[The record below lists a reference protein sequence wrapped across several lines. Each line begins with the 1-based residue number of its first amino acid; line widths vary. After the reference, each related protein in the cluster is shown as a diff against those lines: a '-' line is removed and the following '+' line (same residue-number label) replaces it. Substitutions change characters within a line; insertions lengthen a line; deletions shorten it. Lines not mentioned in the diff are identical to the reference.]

1 MASVSSSSS
10 SGSEDESNDKQTA
23 STSGSSN
30 PFANMIDPDFD
41 MSKVPETEDIRIEQ
55 YFSKEELAE
64 LSKIEM
70 TRYRNMKR
78 NYDVMRMLGLPG
90 KKPYFME
97 RNRRSL
103 VQPKEPPT
111 PPLTSTWF
119 LLPPKKPRMSK
130 AKPKTTGPQ
139 QNSKAKKKA
148 EATVSK
154 APSDDDVAKTFLG
167 FQAEEV
173 AEVRAATAAGLAE
186 LEKKMKALELEIQ
199 EEEAAGPQD
208 GQEEGSESDIS
219 TDVEEELPTTTLQ
232 PPKLQELK
240 EPEPVVD
247 REETQRSRYP
257 KRNIPRKNYKE
268 VELPDDDHYLFCE
281 DCNELYEGDC
291 PVHGPLTVVK
301 DKVVP
306 KGEPNRAVHTLP
318 DYLSV
323 CPSKIKG
330 AGDGVWLDGQAMPK
344 NLVFGP
350 YDGKITGPEIG
361 MTSGYAWQISKND
374 KVKYYIDATDVTKSS
389 WMRYV
394 NCARNEEEQNLVAF
408 QYYRN
413 IYYRTYKPISPG
425 TELLVWYGN
434 EYAKELGISEKEET
448 EGEEPNKQKQSIQT
462 GAVAG
467 YGCSRCGKLFSTQD
481 YLDRRVKR
489 HAYMS
494 GIRAGAVAG
503 YECSRCGKLFSTQ
516 DYLDRHV
523 KCHGDTLGIQ
533 TGAVLGYRCSKCG
546 KLLPG
551 QTCED
556 SCRHVRYPNRCRLQ
570 VQQVW
575 KTVTWTDM
583 LGIQTGAVAGYG
595 CSRCGMLFST
605 QDYLDRHV
613 KSHAD
618 RSGSKRFKCQHCSY
632 STEHTGHLKNHMV
645 THTGERPFKCQTC
658 GKGFTQKGSLQRHQQ
673 VHTGEKPYRCE
684 ECGRSFNRQS
694 NLTTH
699 MLTHSGL
706 QPYVCTQ
713 CGKGFKQMGDL
724 QKHMRIHTGEKPYN
738 CEHCDMRFTQIC
750 QLQRHMRIHTG
761 EKPYKCEHCDMRF
774 TDSGNLRVHMRIHT
788 GEKPYKC
795 EHCDMRFTQRHSL
808 KKHVVSV
815 HTK

>member
-1 MASVSSSSS
+1 MASVTVSSSSS

-23 STSGSSN
+23 STSGRSN

-41 MSKVPETEDIRIEQ
+41 MSKVPDTEDIRIEQ

-111 PPLTSTWF
+111 PPLTSSEEEEDEEWTPELERKKNQRPKKPWF

-130 AKPKTTGPQ
+130 PKPKTTGPQ

-154 APSDDDVAKTFLG
+154 APSDDDDVAKTFLG

-199 EEEAAGPQD
+199 EEEATGPQD

-219 TDVEEELPTTTLQ
+219 IDVEEELLTTTLQ
-232 PPKLQELK
+232 PPKPQELK

-247 REETQRSRYP
+247 REKTQRSRYP

-361 MTSGYAWQISKND
+361 LTSGYAWQISKND

-413 IYYRTYKPISPG
+413 IYYRTYKPIRPG

-448 EGEEPNKQKQSIQT
+448 KGEEPNKQKQSIQT
-462 GAVAG
+462 GAIAG
-467 YGCSRCGKLFSTQD
+467 YRCSRCGKQLPGQRCHEHTLFNTEAITCYMASGGIVVKAFDYEVGKPGFDSGSSPHTGAVAGYECGELFSTQD
-481 YLDRRVKR
+481 YLDRNVK
-489 HAYMS
+489 HH
-494 GIRAGAVAG
+494 GIQTGAVADYG
-503 YECSRCGKLFSTQ
+503 CSRCGKLFSTQ

-523 KCHGDTLGIQ
+523 KH
-533 TGAVLGYRCSKCG
+533 
-546 KLLPG
+546 
-551 QTCED
+551 
-556 SCRHVRYPNRCRLQ
+556 
-570 VQQVW
+570 
-575 KTVTWTDM
+575 
-583 LGIQTGAVAGYG
+583 
-595 CSRCGMLFST
+595 
-605 QDYLDRHV
+605 
-613 KSHAD
+613 HAD
-618 RSGSKRFKCQHCSY
+618 MSGSKRFKCRHCSY
-632 STEHTGHLKNHMV
+632 STGYSSHLKGHML
-645 THTGERPFKCQTC
+645 THTGERPFKCPTC
-658 GKGFTQKGSLQRHQQ
+658 GKGFTVKGHVKTHQR

-684 ECGRSFNRQS
+684 ECGRSFNQQQ

-706 QPYVCTQ
+706 QPHVCTQ
-713 CGKGFKQMGDL
+713 CGKGFTDRGNL
-724 QKHMRIHTGEKPYN
+724 QK
-738 CEHCDMRFTQIC
+738 
-750 QLQRHMRIHTG
+750 HMRIHTG

-774 TDSGNLRVHMRIHT
+774 TARSNL
-788 GEKPYKC
+788 K
-795 EHCDMRFTQRHSL
+795 S
-808 KKHVVSV
+808 HVVSV
-815 HTK
+815 HTKEFPHRCQVCHKGFIRSDTMRVHVQKEHRN

>member
-10 SGSEDESNDKQTA
+10 SGSEDESNDKQAA

-111 PPLTSTWF
+111 PPLTSSEEEEDEEWTPELERKKNQRPKKPWF

-130 AKPKTTGPQ
+130 PKPKTTGPQ
-139 QNSKAKKKA
+139 KNSKVKKKA

-173 AEVRAATAAGLAE
+173 AEIRAATAAGLAE

-219 TDVEEELPTTTLQ
+219 TDLEEELLTTTLQ

-361 MTSGYAWQISKND
+361 LTSGYAWQISKND

-413 IYYRTYKPISPG
+413 IYYRTYKTIPPG

-448 EGEEPNKQKQSIQT
+448 EGEEPNKQKQSIQVSRQVQLQATGVGGIQT

-481 YLDRRVKR
+481 YLDR
-489 HAYMS
+489 
-494 GIRAGAVAG
+494 
-503 YECSRCGKLFSTQ
+503 
-516 DYLDRHV
+516 HV
-523 KCHGDTLGIQ
+523 KT
-533 TGAVLGYRCSKCG
+533 
-546 KLLPG
+546 
-551 QTCED
+551 
-556 SCRHVRYPNRCRLQ
+556 
-570 VQQVW
+570 
-575 KTVTWTDM
+575 
-583 LGIQTGAVAGYG
+583 
-595 CSRCGMLFST
+595 
-605 QDYLDRHV
+605 
-613 KSHAD
+613 HAD
-618 RSGSKRFKCQHCSY
+618 MSGSKRFKCQHCNY
-632 STEHTGHLKNHMV
+632 STDKTDHLKIHMM
-645 THTGERPFKCQTC
+645 THTGERPFKCLTC
-658 GKGFTQKGSLQRHQQ
+658 GKGFTQKSHLRPHQR

-684 ECGRSFNRQS
+684 ECGRSFNVQA
-694 NLTTH
+694 NLTKH
-699 MLTHSGL
+699 MLTHTGL
-706 QPYVCTQ
+706 KHHVCTE
-713 CGKGFKQMGDL
+713 CGKGFTRTDCL
-724 QKHMRIHTGEKPYN
+724 QAHMRIHTGEKP
-738 CEHCDMRFTQIC
+738 F
-750 QLQRHMRIHTG
+750 
-761 EKPYKCEHCDMRF
+761 KCEHCDMRF
-774 TDSGNLRVHMRIHT
+774 TKRGSLKGHVICIHT
-788 GEKPYKC
+788 KELPHKCQVCHKGYTKPNQLRTHLQ
-795 EHCDMRFTQRHSL
+795 EVHSN
-808 KKHVVSV
+808 
-815 HTK
+815 

>member
-10 SGSEDESNDKQTA
+10 SGSEDESNDKQAA
-23 STSGSSN
+23 STSGRSN

-41 MSKVPETEDIRIEQ
+41 MSKVPETEDIRVEQ

-111 PPLTSTWF
+111 PPLTSSEEEEDEEWTPELERKKNQRPKKPWF

-130 AKPKTTGPQ
+130 PKPKTTASQ

-154 APSDDDVAKTFLG
+154 APSDDDGAKTFLG

-173 AEVRAATAAGLAE
+173 AEVQAATAAGLAE
-186 LEKKMKALELEIQ
+186 LEKKMRALELEIQ

-219 TDVEEELPTTTLQ
+219 SDVEEELLTTTLQ
-232 PPKLQELK
+232 PPKQQELK
-240 EPEPVVD
+240 ETEPVVH

-330 AGDGVWLDGQAMPK
+330 AGDGVWLDGQAMAK

-350 YDGKITGPEIG
+350 YDGKNHW
-361 MTSGYAWQISKND
+361 AISKND

-413 IYYRTYKPISPG
+413 IYYRTYKPIPPG

-448 EGEEPNKQKQSIQT
+448 EQEEPSQQKQSIQT

-481 YLDRRVKR
+481 YLDR
-489 HAYMS
+489 
-494 GIRAGAVAG
+494 
-503 YECSRCGKLFSTQ
+503 
-516 DYLDRHV
+516 HV
-523 KCHGDTLGIQ
+523 K
-533 TGAVLGYRCSKCG
+533 K
-546 KLLPG
+546 
-551 QTCED
+551 
-556 SCRHVRYPNRCRLQ
+556 
-570 VQQVW
+570 
-575 KTVTWTDM
+575 
-583 LGIQTGAVAGYG
+583 
-595 CSRCGMLFST
+595 
-605 QDYLDRHV
+605 
-613 KSHAD
+613 HAD
-618 RSGSKRFKCQHCSY
+618 MSGSKRFKCQHCTY
-632 STEHTGHLKNHMV
+632 STDKQMDLKKHMV
-645 THTGERPFKCQTC
+645 THTGNKPFKCQTC
-658 GKGFTQKGSLQRHQQ
+658 GKGFTVKGHLKRHQR

-684 ECGRSFNRQS
+684 ECGRSFNVQS
-694 NLTTH
+694 HLTRH

-706 QPYVCTQ
+706 KPHVCNV
-713 CGKGFKQMGDL
+713 CGKGFTGTGDL
-724 QKHMRIHTGEKPYN
+724 QKHMR
-738 CEHCDMRFTQIC
+738 
-750 QLQRHMRIHTG
+750 L
-761 EKPYKCEHCDMRF
+761 
-774 TDSGNLRVHMRIHT
+774 HT

-795 EHCDMRFTQRHSL
+795 EHCDMRFTQSGHLQGHMRIHTGEKPYKCEHCGMRFTHSNSL
-808 KKHVVSV
+808 KRHVVSV
-815 HTK
+815 HTKEFPTGVRCVTRVISNQVN